1 MKFIYAKGTCALSVH
16 ILLEEMKASY
26 QPIKVSLEDK
36 TVLDHFNPKSY
47 VPAIILDNGELM
59 TEAVSILQFL
69 SLEHDSAFLP
79 TDAFKRA
86 KCIEWLTYI
95 STELHKGAGP
105 LFSRDELS
113 DDYLIDVTHKIGT
126 RLQYLEDH
134 LKDRA
139 FIMDNDYTIA
149 DMYCLAILRILEH
162 IKVDLKPYH
171 SIEVYKKNL
180 EDSAVIKQVLKDE
193 VAAPLQDEI
202 PEDDESVEITY
213 MRQEYRSSGVERN
226 H

>member
-26 QPIKVSLEDK
+26 RPIKVSLEDK
-36 TVLDHFNPKSY
+36 TVLDSYNPKSY
-47 VPAIILDNGELM
+47 VPAIVLDNGELM
-59 TEAVSILQFL
+59 TEAVSILQYL
-69 SLEHDSAFLP
+69 SLEHDSAFMP

-86 KCIEWLTYI
+86 KCVEWMTYI

-105 LFSRDELS
+105 LFHREGLKA
-113 DDYLIDVTHKIGT
+113 DYLKEVTEKMGT
-126 RLQYLEDH
+126 RLQFLEDH

-139 FIMDNDYTIA
+139 FIMDNDYTVA
-149 DMYCLAILRILEH
+149 DMYALAILRILEH

-171 SIEVYKKNL
+171 SIITYKRNL
-180 EDSAVIKQVLKDE
+180 EDSAVVKEVLKAELIAEEQRE
-193 VAAPLQDEI
+193 VAENDET
-202 PEDDESVEITY
+202 VEFTY
-213 MRQEYRSSGVERN
+213 IRQEFRSSGEIRN